1 FGCHFIMG
9 KYKKIIK
16 YIDKMLRLLKNE
28 VNGKEYD
35 VGFMYIIYRKIGDW
49 KNGKVFWDRWLSW
62 RG

>member
-1 FGCHFIMG
+1 
-9 KYKKIIK
+9 
-16 YIDKMLRLLKNE
+16 MLRLLKNE